1 MKPIFNIDQMSEV
14 DKKLGKSIYFLNIF
28 TEYSLSPLTFPFV
41 RLVKARTEN
50 QSFEDVLALNH
61 ESFDKV
67 RNEFEYRVNKLY
79 SHPLL
84 GDVLDNGEIDYVILD
99 VFEGLLKNK
108 KKTLYIGNDYGMQ
121 EFMKYPI
128 IRALLDYNI
137 VFKSKYYS
145 EMNIEHQLYYEVME
159 KYV

>member
-1 MKPIFNIDQMSEV
+1 MKPIFNSDQMSEV

-28 TEYSLSPLTFPFV
+28 TEYFYLLISLIC

-61 ESFDKV
+61 EAFDKV
-67 RNEFEYRVNKLY
+67 RNEFEYRLNKLY

-84 GDVLDNGEIDYVILD
+84 GEMLDNGEIDYVILD

-128 IRALLDYNI
+128 IRAMLDYNI

-145 EMNIEHQLYYEVME
+145 EMNVEHQLYYEVME

>member
-1 MKPIFNIDQMSEV
+1 MKSIFNTDQMSEV

-28 TEYSLSPLTFPFV
+28 TE
-41 RLVKARTEN
+41 LVKARTEN
-50 QSFEDVLALNH
+50 QSFEDILALNH
-61 ESFDKV
+61 EAFEKV
-67 RNEFEYRVNKLY
+67 RNEFEYRLNKLY

-84 GDVLDNGEIDYVILD
+84 GDLLDNGEIDYVILD

-108 KKTLYIGNDYGMQ
+108 KKTLSIGTEYASQ

-128 IRALLDYNI
+128 IRAILDSNI

-145 EMNIEHQLYYEVME
+145 ELNVEH
-159 KYV
+159 

>member
-1 MKPIFNIDQMSEV
+1 MKSIFNTDQMSEV

-28 TEYSLSPLTFPFV
+28 TE
-41 RLVKARTEN
+41 LVKARTEN
-50 QSFEDVLALNH
+50 QSFEDILALNH
-61 ESFDKV
+61 EAFEKV
-67 RNEFEYRVNKLY
+67 RNEFVYRLNKLY

-84 GDVLDNGEIDYVILD
+84 GDLLDNGEIDYVILD

-108 KKTLYIGNDYGMQ
+108 KKTLSIGTEYASQ

-128 IRALLDYNI
+128 IRAILDSNI

-145 EMNIEHQLYYEVME
+145 ELNVEH
-159 KYV
+159 